1 MATITILGAG
11 MMGSALALPLV
22 DRGHEV
28 RLVGTH
34 LDEAIIQSLHTTGEH
49 PKLKLPLPREIRPFA
64 RDDLEAALRG
74 ADAVAL
80 GVNSQGVRWAI
91 DALRPFSRARWPV
104 FLITK
109 GLELTAERLI
119 TFPQLVEEELGVEA
133 AAIAGPCIAGELAR
147 RVPTCVVL
155 AGRHRPTLDALSALL
170 RGPYYH
176 VFSRQDVVGVEACA
190 ALKNA
195 YAMGIAFATGLHD
208 RAGGQPGSVAMHN
221 YESAVFAQAA
231 WEMGHIVAALGG
243 QADSAAWLPG
253 VGDLDV
259 TTNGG
264 RTGRF
269 GRLLGQGLPVAEAVA
284 CMDGAT
290 LECLD
295 ILATLRAGLPAYE
308 RRGQLRLAALPLLHH
323 LMEVAL
329 DGRPV
334 EMPFGRFFGGEGLA
348 RDLTP
353 LHCVAYPQSA
363 ASSAHF
369 PPRHEAGKRHPGP
382 ALASQASPS
391 RSRGLQLPAPKSFWL
406 RQPVWS
412 WQRAGGL

>member
-1 MATITILGAG
+1 MAIVTILGAG

-34 LDEAIIQSLHTTGEH
+34 LDGEIIQSLHTSGEH
-49 PKLKLPLPREIRPFA
+49 PKMKLALPREIRPY
-64 RDDLEAALRG
+64 RHDQLGEALRG
-74 ADAVAL
+74 AEAVAL

-91 DALRPFSRARWPV
+91 EALRPFAAARWPV

-109 GLELTAERLI
+109 GLERVDERLV
-119 TFPQLVEEELGVEA
+119 TFPELVSSELDLEA
-133 AAIAGPCIAGELAR
+133 AGIAGPCIAGELAR

-155 AGRHRPTLDALSALL
+155 AGRHRPTLDRVAALL

-176 VFSRQDVVGVEACA
+176 VFCRQDVVGVEACA

-195 YAMGIAFATGLHD
+195 YAMGIAFAMGLHE
-208 RAGGQPGSVAMHN
+208 RAGGAAGSVAMHN

-231 WEMGHIVAALGG
+231 WEMGRLAAALGG
-243 QADSAAWLPG
+243 EAASASWLPG

-269 GRLLGQGLPVAEAVA
+269 GKLLGLGLPIPEAIA
-284 CMDGAT
+284 RMEGAT

-295 ILATLRAGLPAYE
+295 ILAVLRAALPAYE
-308 RRGQLRLAALPLLHH
+308 RRGQLALADLPLLLH

-334 EMPFGRFFGGEGLA
+334 AMPFERFFGGE
-348 RDLTP
+348 
-353 LHCVAYPQSA
+353 S
-363 ASSAHF
+363 
-369 PPRHEAGKRHPGP
+369 
-382 ALASQASPS
+382 
-391 RSRGLQLPAPKSFWL
+391 
-406 RQPVWS
+406 
-412 WQRAGGL
+412 